1 MRKAADPAVGE
12 VMPRVLVFFDYA
24 CQFCYLDWP
33 RLKRLRADHS
43 VELFLVP
50 FELRPDL
57 PPEGLPVAE
66 ADKHSERVREHM
78 DRMAAEYGVP
88 LVHARHIPNTHL
100 ALALGEFARDRGPVV
115 HEAVHSA
122 IFEAYNG
129 NGEDISDRA
138 VLLNVAERQGLDV
151 VEASRAW
158 DERRFDERLHQFRHL
173 GIQLGITATPAAVI
187 CNELLIGSRPYRVL
201 EDALAKCTS
210 PLTTLADS
218 LQADEGD
225 LAGGPPT
232 IDR

>member
-1 MRKAADPAVGE
+1 
-12 VMPRVLVFFDYA
+12 
-24 CQFCYLDWP
+24 
-33 RLKRLRADHS
+33 
-43 VELFLVP
+43 
-50 FELRPDL
+50 
-57 PPEGLPVAE
+57 
-66 ADKHSERVREHM
+66 M

-100 ALALGEFARDRGPVV
+100 ALALGEFARDRGPAV

-122 IFEAYNG
+122 IFGAYNG
-129 NGEDISDRA
+129 NGDDVGDRA
-138 VLLNVAERQGLDV
+138 VLLKVAEEQGLDV
-151 VEASRAW
+151 EDVGRAW

-210 PLTTLADS
+210 PLTTPADA
-218 LQADEGD
+218 LEADEGD
-225 LAGGPPT
+225 LAGRPPA